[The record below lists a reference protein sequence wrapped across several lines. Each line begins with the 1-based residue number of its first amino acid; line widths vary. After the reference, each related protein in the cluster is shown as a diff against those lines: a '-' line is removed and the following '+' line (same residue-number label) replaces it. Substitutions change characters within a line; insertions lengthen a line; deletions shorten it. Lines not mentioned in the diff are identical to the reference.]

1 MKLRIGLLVTL
12 LATTLRISHAQDD
25 SLAGSFLSGM
35 CHRPKIP
42 TRRLKMNEYY
52 KIKTSKVIVAS
63 RVPRYCYCL

>member
-35 CHRPKIP
+35 CHHLKIP
-42 TRRLKMNEYY
+42 TRRSVNE
-52 KIKTSKVIVAS
+52 
-63 RVPRYCYCL
+63 